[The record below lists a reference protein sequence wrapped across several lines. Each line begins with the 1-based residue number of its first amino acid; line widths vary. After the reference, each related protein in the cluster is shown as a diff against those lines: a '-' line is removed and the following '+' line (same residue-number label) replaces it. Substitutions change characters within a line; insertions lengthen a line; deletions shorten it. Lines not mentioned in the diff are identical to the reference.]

1 MQYRY
6 HETLSD
12 KVYEITSGCE
22 VPEGY
27 EEDHFRKHIM
37 CEFDPRD
44 GRFLFGWVYDSAI
57 NMLWM
62 SIGSTWIHYEIANS
76 LELAKKIVGSMDYL
90 PDDLGCSQGF
100 GYMTELIQDG
110 KHKFATA
117 RASQAAGAH

>member
-27 EEDHFRKHIM
+27 EEDRRVNGLPARR
-37 CEFDPRD
+37 PRMLAGLRLHD
-44 GRFLFGWVYDSAI
+44 RADS
-57 NMLWM
+57 
-62 SIGSTWIHYEIANS
+62 
-76 LELAKKIVGSMDYL
+76 
-90 PDDLGCSQGF
+90 
-100 GYMTELIQDG
+100 QDG

>member
-6 HETLSD
+6 HEALSD

-22 VPEGY
+22 VPDGY

-57 NMLWM
+57 NTLWM
-62 SIGSTWIHYEIANS
+62 SIGSTWIHYEVANS

-117 RASQAAGAH
+117 RASHGACSH

>member
-1 MQYRY
+1 
-6 HETLSD
+6 
-12 KVYEITSGCE
+12 
-22 VPEGY
+22 
-27 EEDHFRKHIM
+27 M

-44 GRFLFGWVYDSAI
+44 GRFLFGWVYDLAI
-57 NMLWM
+57 NTIWM
-62 SIGSTWIHYEIANS
+62 SIGSTWIHYEVANS
-76 LELAKKIVGSMDYL
+76 LELAKKIVGSIDYL